1 MARVN
6 ALTHSFAAGEV
17 SRAALNRIDKE
28 IIRLHAE
35 RQENLLPYVIG
46 KAIMRPGM
54 EYLGGSK
61 SNNRPRLIPFFR
73 SLTAKAV
80 LEFTDSTL
88 RVWVDDE
95 LVTRPSVTSTVTNG
109 DFSSSVGWTLTVSSG
124 ATGDINSTVS
134 GALYMDAAARGSSVI
149 CTRSVT
155 TSSANTEHALRIV
168 VTRGPV
174 TFRCG
179 SSSGDDDYITETAL
193 GTGIH
198 SLAFTPT
205 GTYHVWFKTR
215 REAAVIVDSIQV
227 ESAGVMEIAAPWTTA
242 QLREISYDQSVDVLY
257 LAHEDWQQRKLERRG
272 DTSWSLVLYQ
282 PDDGPF
288 TTGRTAN
295 VRLKPNATSGNTTL
309 TAEASFFRPEHV
321 GALFRLNHIRFNTSI
336 VLAGDGVFTEPW
348 RVSGIKETGSTSFN
362 DRQFSYV
369 TTGTWSGTVTM
380 QRSIQGKEDGYND
393 YEYDENN
400 GDSDFTTN
408 VTVTHLDDTD
418 NNNIVSWHRL
428 GFKTGEYTS
437 GSITISVTYEGY
449 GAFGICRVTEYT
461 SATQVS
467 IEVLTPFTDT
477 GYTDSWVEGAWSDN
491 RGWPSAVGFFDGRL
505 FWAGSDKFW
514 GSESNDFEAF
524 NLETEGDAGS
534 IQRSIATGGA
544 VSTARWILGLQRLL
558 FGTDMSEIS
567 ARSSSFDEPLTPTN
581 ITLKPTATNGVA
593 PASPVRTDSTGI
605 YIDLSGQD
613 ILEIKYN
620 VDAQDYIATNLT
632 RLHEELNESLNPALF
647 DDGFVET
654 AIQRRPENYIWVL
667 RNDGMACAILYDAGE
682 DTRGIFKLSTGR
694 NNGLD
699 DDRPLDRI
707 VSLISL
713 RASGEDEVYCAVE
726 RTVSDGAGGSEQNY
740 HIEKFAPHSAALTRT
755 YSSTAQDVV
764 VKNGLYMAD
773 SYITATA
780 TGMQSQTISGL
791 DHLVGRVVIVIGQV
805 VDGAYGPTGTEYTV
819 NASGQITLTDVM
831 TGTIL
836 IGLPYYGYYK
846 SAKLA
851 FAAQGGTALLQ
862 RKRIDQIGLALI
874 DTHPDAIRIG
884 HSFTEADMDELP
896 RIGEDGVEVDPE
908 ANFTRSIETGM
919 FPFPGN
925 WDTDSRLHLL
935 VRPGYSATL
944 SALVTG
950 VETKEKPTG

>member
-6 ALTHSFAAGEV
+6 ALTHLLSAGEI

-109 DFSSSVGWTLTVSSG
+109 DFSSSVGWTLTVSDG
-124 ATGDINSTVS
+124 ATGNINSTVS
-134 GALYMDAAARGSSVI
+134 GALYMQAAARGSSVI

-227 ESAGVMEIAAPWTTA
+227 ESAGVMEISGPWTTA
-242 QLREISYDQSVDVLY
+242 QIREISYDQSIDVLY

-295 VRLKPNATSGNTTL
+295 VRLKPTATHGNTTL
-309 TAEASFFRPEHV
+309 TAESSFFRPEHV
-321 GALFRLNHIRFNTSI
+321 GALFKIDHDRFDATFSLAAEEQFTDVFRVGGIISSELTDRDWDYTITGTWVGTLRNYRSTTSEEEGFDDIR
-336 VLAGDGVFTEPW
+336 
-348 RVSGIKETGSTSFN
+348 RETGSSTVAITGN
-362 DRQFSYV
+362 ASY
-369 TTGTWSGTVTM
+369 TNHDGTESNNTVAYVK
-380 QRSIQGKEDGYND
+380 I
-393 YEYDENN
+393 
-400 GDSDFTTN
+400 
-408 VTVTHLDDTD
+408 
-418 NNNIVSWHRL
+418 
-428 GFKTGEYTS
+428 GFEAGAYTS
-437 GSITISVTYEGY
+437 GSANIALRYDGF
-449 GAFGICRVTEYT
+449 GGFGIGRVTAYN
-461 SATQVS
+461 SATSVDV
-467 IEVLTPFTDT
+467 EVLKDFKNTS
-477 GYTDSWVEGAWSDN
+477 YTDSWVEGAWSDN

-632 RLHEELNESLNPALF
+632 RLHEELSESLNPALF

-694 NNGLD
+694 DNGLD

-707 VSLISL
+707 VSIISL

-755 YSSTAQDVV
+755 YDSDAQDVV

-773 SYITATA
+773 SYITTTA

-791 DHLVGRVVIVIGQV
+791 DHLIGRVVIVIGQV

-950 VETKEKPTG
+950 VETKEKPS

>member
-6 ALTHSFAAGEV
+6 AHTHTFAAGEV

-124 ATGDINSTVS
+124 ATGNINSTVS

-155 TSSANTEHALRIV
+155 TSNANTEHALRIT

-179 SSSGDDDYITETAL
+179 SSSGGDDYITETAL

-227 ESAGVMEIAAPWTTA
+227 ESAGVMEIAGPWTTA
-242 QLREISYDQSVDVLY
+242 QLREISYDQSIDVLY

-282 PDDGPF
+282 PDDGPL
-288 TTGRTAN
+288 TTGRTAS
-295 VRLKPNATSGNTTL
+295 VRLAPTATHGNTTL
-309 TAEASFFRPEHV
+309 TAESAFFRPEHV
-321 GALFRLNHIRFNTSI
+321 GALFRLDHDRLVASWA
-336 VLAGDGVFTEPW
+336 LAGDERYTDPW
-348 RVSGIKETGSTSFN
+348 RVTGIVASN
-362 DRQFSYV
+362 YDDRDFSY
-369 TTGTWSGTVTM
+369 TISGTWVGTLRLYRSVTSEEEGFRRHRRESGSSTIDITGNATYS
-380 QRSIQGKEDGYND
+380 QTDGAD
-393 YEYDENN
+393 SNN
-400 GDSDFTTN
+400 
-408 VTVTHLDDTD
+408 VIAYYKV
-418 NNNIVSWHRL
+418 
-428 GFKTGEYTS
+428 GFEASSYTS
-437 GSITISVTYEGY
+437 GSANIAVTYTGD
-449 GAFGICRVTEYT
+449 GGFGICRVTAYNSST
-461 SATQVS
+461 SVD
-467 IEVLTPFTDT
+467 IEVLKDFKNTN
-477 GYTDSWVEGAWSDN
+477 YTDSWSEGAWSDN

-505 FWAGSDKFW
+505 FWAGADRFW

-544 VSTARWILGLQRLL
+544 VSTARWVLGMQRLI

-581 ITLKPTATNGVA
+581 VTLKPTATNGVA

-605 YIDLSGQD
+605 YIDLSAQD

-620 VDAQDYIATNLT
+620 VDAQDYVATNLT

-707 VSLISL
+707 VSIISL

-755 YSSTAQDVV
+755 YDSDAQDVV

-773 SYITATA
+773 SYITTTA

-862 RKRIDQIGLALI
+862 RKRIDQAGLALI

-896 RIGEDGVEVDPE
+896 RIGEDGGEVDPE

-950 VETKEKPTG
+950 VETKEKPS